1 MSRGVALELTLVKVL
16 FQIVGEQGHTTGYLD
31 RLDSGHI
38 VYYIFCATKG
48 CTQKLIF
55 LFIF

>member
-1 MSRGVALELTLVKVL
+1 MKVL

-38 VYYIFCATKG
+38 VYFIFCATKG
-48 CTQKLIF
+48 CTQKL
-55 LFIF
+55 LFFIYILISRER